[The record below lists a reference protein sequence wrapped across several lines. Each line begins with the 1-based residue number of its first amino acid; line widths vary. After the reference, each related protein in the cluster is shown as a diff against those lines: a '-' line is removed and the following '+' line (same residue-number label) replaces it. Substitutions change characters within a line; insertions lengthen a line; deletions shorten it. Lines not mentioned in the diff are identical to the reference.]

1 MIKSRGKIHCTLVMA
16 KSRVTP
22 SKPMTVPRLELTVAL
37 LSVKISF
44 SLKKELKFGAIPEV
58 LWTDSEV
65 VRGYVSN
72 NSKLFHIFVAD

>member
-1 MIKSRGKIHCTLVMA
+1 MA
-16 KSRVTP
+16 KSGVTP

-58 LWTDSEV
+58 FWTDREV

>member
-1 MIKSRGKIHCTLVMA
+1 
-16 KSRVTP
+16 
-22 SKPMTVPRLELTVAL
+22 MTVPRLELTVAL

-58 LWTDSEV
+58 FWTYSEV

>member
-1 MIKSRGKIHCTLVMA
+1 MA

-58 LWTDSEV
+58 FWTDSEV
-65 VRGYVSN
+65 V
-72 NSKLFHIFVAD
+72 

>member
-1 MIKSRGKIHCTLVMA
+1 MIKSRSKIHCALVMA
-16 KSRVTP
+16 KSRVKP

-58 LWTDSEV
+58 FWTDSEV

>member
-1 MIKSRGKIHCTLVMA
+1 MIKSRGKIHCALVMA

-58 LWTDSEV
+58 FWTDS
-65 VRGYVSN
+65 
-72 NSKLFHIFVAD
+72 